1 MTTLAQYTSASPGT
15 VAAIAI
21 PAALLI
27 AVLLIIPVVSGVRR
41 RRRPP
46 PAPPQGLP
54 TESTPHPRDPGRES
68 ADVPRD
74 GRRRGPHEMPGY
86 GNLGS
91 RPSDPEN
98 PDRDRNS

>member
-1 MTTLAQYTSASPGT
+1 MTTLAQFTSASPGT
-15 VAAIAI
+15 VAAVAV

-46 PAPPQGLP
+46 PRPAQGLP
-54 TESTPHPRDPGRES
+54 THASPDVDGRDREP

-74 GRRRGPHEMPGY
+74 GHRRGPHELPGH
-86 GNLGS
+86 GNLAS
-91 RPSDPEN
+91 RPPDPEAH
-98 PDRDRNS
+98 DHDGRS